1 MSDIPNLPDD
11 PLDSKAPRLLSLA
24 RATLSEH
31 FDAASIGRIVQAS
44 QDSVL
49 SKDRIQTEHM
59 AIGSRLVQI
68 DEVIFSKFE
77 AASDN
82 RRTARRNATALLI
95 EYSQRVLDISRSTMF
110 LHMSIYR
117 RFLHDHKAV
126 TLFNVGELAAL
137 VTKKVSNSTL
147 LMVIEEKEKNQK
159 LTSKDIR
166 ELLRQ
171 ARETD
176 DQLLGTTAQL
186 ESTRDELSKSVS
198 IQHDLEFEIKQ
209 LRAQANQSA
218 TERDSHRAALSD
230 AQVNLARSNGAVS
243 ELQIAID
250 DLTLERDRLAEQLAN
265 TKARVETKEVTR
277 EVPPAGFATIEEAIA
292 AAEAKLE
299 HLNEEMA
306 RLTAA
311 KSTIDSVNTAN
322 LNAETASLW
331 ADLTE
336 HFETMVTK
344 FSRAQLRILM
354 QSNADEYRPKLQA
367 MAAIV
372 NRYHS
377 ELNAAINLNY

>member
-44 QDSVL
+44 QDIVL

-68 DEVIFSKFE
+68 DEIIFSKFE

-250 DLTLERDRLAEQLAN
+250 DFILERDRLAE
-265 TKARVETKEVTR
+265 
-277 EVPPAGFATIEEAIA
+277 
-292 AAEAKLE
+292 
-299 HLNEEMA
+299 
-306 RLTAA
+306 
-311 KSTIDSVNTAN
+311 
-322 LNAETASLW
+322 
-331 ADLTE
+331 
-336 HFETMVTK
+336 
-344 FSRAQLRILM
+344 
-354 QSNADEYRPKLQA
+354 
-367 MAAIV
+367 
-372 NRYHS
+372 
-377 ELNAAINLNY
+377 